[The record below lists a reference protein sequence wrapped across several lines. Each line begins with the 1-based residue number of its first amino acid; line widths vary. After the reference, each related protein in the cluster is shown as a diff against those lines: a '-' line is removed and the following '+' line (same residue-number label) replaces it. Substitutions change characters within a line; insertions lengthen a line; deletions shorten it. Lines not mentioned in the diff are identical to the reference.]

1 MRKKMLIT
9 GLLFGVLSLAGCGGS
24 SGYETRI
31 KLLDS
36 WGYLIGTIDV
46 EKEYKFDT
54 YERINEDGSHCS
66 ITLYFKKD
74 ELRTEK

>member
-1 MRKKMLIT
+1 MRKKILIT

-31 KLLDS
+31 KLLNS
-36 WGYLIGTIDV
+36 WGDSIGTIDV
-46 EKEYKFDT
+46 EKGYKFDT
-54 YERINEDGSHCS
+54 YERTNEDDTHCS
-66 ITLYFKKD
+66 ITLYFKKN

>member
-1 MRKKMLIT
+1 MRKKILIT

-31 KLLDS
+31 KLLNS
-36 WGYLIGTIDV
+36 WGDSIGTIDV
-46 EKEYKFDT
+46 ENGYKFDT
-54 YERINEDGSHCS
+54 YERTNEDDSRCS

>member
-1 MRKKMLIT
+1 MRKKILIT

-31 KLLDS
+31 KLLNF
-36 WGYLIGTIDV
+36 WGDPIGTIDV
-46 EKEYKFDT
+46 EKGYKFDT
-54 YERINEDGSHCS
+54 YERTNEDDSHCS
-66 ITLYFKKD
+66 ITLYFKKN

>member
-1 MRKKMLIT
+1 MRKKILIT

-31 KLLDS
+31 KLLNSWSDS
-36 WGYLIGTIDV
+36 IGTIDV
-46 EKEYKFDT
+46 EKGYKFDT
-54 YERINEDGSHCS
+54 YERTNEDDTHCS
-66 ITLYFKKD
+66 ITLYFKKN